1 MIFLRHYSYSPPV
14 DCRSFGVELAEEVFV
29 APLDHLL
36 VEEFVLFSC
45 LLPVLELLAL
55 EHIASVPVVLRQDV
69 LHELF
74 ALRVYKFVKIHQN
87 RL

>member
-45 LLPVLELLAL
+45 LLPVLELLAFRL
-55 EHIASVPVVLRQDV
+55 SIRSGFLAFDKVF
-69 LHELF
+69 LHWTRF
-74 ALRVYKFVKIHQN
+74 
-87 RL
+87 